1 MKIERPQSELPMGG
15 GSGEANL
22 IAFDSKASGR
32 NGFGVGEISPTL
44 RAMNHTAGN
53 QNSGGQV
60 AIAIQDRAV
69 CENPDAGPDGVGVRD
84 DGLLYT
90 VGARTVPQAV
100 AFQSSQ
106 SGCREQDTHATLD
119 ANNGSRRQN
128 GVIVPN
134 PVAFESR
141 FARNG
146 RGAPSE
152 IVPPIK
158 AQSVQTGRG
167 DAAPLTTNGHAVR
180 RLTVVEVARLQ
191 GFPDT
196 YCHIDSNS
204 RRKIDSDEAEYL
216 MGHGL
221 KCWQEDE
228 QWYTRIAADG
238 PMYRAFGNSMAVP
251 VLKWLGLRIKRAT
264 EDSNGN
270 A

>member
-1 MKIERPQSELPMGG
+1 MPLTFQNTGQGYWQNEDRATTIRTPDGG
-15 GSGEANL
+15 GAAVRQTLSPSTPRPAGVP
-22 IAFDSKASGR
+22 IICFDTTQVTSPGNYSNPKENDECHPLAAS
-32 NGFGVGEISPTL
+32 
-44 RAMNHTAGN
+44 AH
-53 QNSGGQV
+53 
-60 AIAIQDRAV
+60 
-69 CENPDAGPDGVGVRD
+69 
-84 DGLLYT
+84 
-90 VGARTVPQAV
+90 VPAV

-158 AQSVQTGRG
+158 AQSGQTGRG
-167 DAAPLTTNGHAVR
+167 DAAPLTTNGYAVR

-191 GFPDT
+191 GFEDC
-196 YCHIDSNS
+196 YCHIETNS
-204 RRKIDSDEAEYL
+204 RRKIDADEAEYL

-221 KCWQEDE
+221 RCWQEDK
-228 QWYTRIAADG
+228 QWFTKIAADG

-251 VLKWLGLRIKRAT
+251 VIRWIGKRIQGA
-264 EDSNGN
+264 EDSSK
-270 A
+270 